1 MTTQL
6 IAELDNLMELLEAKI
21 PANPNSP
28 KNAKLR
34 DALERSLARYFR
46 QLEDAFPFSKLDRLY
61 NKYVKE
67 SLGGDI
73 NSTLNPILATLRYTL
88 TKFIEGHLVD
98 IYISGGAEMITW
110 GKTKGGV
117 PIAFEG
123 PPMSEAIKWA
133 EKEAARLVTQMDTET
148 KRRLAQTIS
157 DGIKNK
163 RGIPGL
169 ARDVRKT
176 FDNMSVY
183 RSKLIAQTE
192 TRNALFQASQDRMED
207 MGITGKEWVLGSGGL
222 EGNCTQCQAN
232 AAEGIIPVTKSF
244 STPQGSIH
252 PGCTC
257 AIAPAKLK
265 G

>member
-1 MTTQL
+1 LFDETEIIL
-6 IAELDNLMELLEAKI
+6 GPELEVVRANLLK
-21 PANPNSP
+21 
-28 KNAKLR
+28 
-34 DALERSLARYFR
+34 F
-46 QLEDAFPFSKLDRLY
+46 
-61 NKYVKE
+61 
-67 SLGGDI
+67 
-73 NSTLNPILATLRYTL
+73 LN
-88 TKFIEGHLVD
+88 GHLTN
-98 IYISGGAEMITW
+98 IYVSGSMETIAW

-117 PIAFEG
+117 PIAYEG
-123 PPMSEAIKWA
+123 PPISEAISWA
-133 EKEAARLVTQMDTET
+133 EKHGAELVAQMDTET

-169 ARDVRKT
+169 GRDIRNT

-207 MGITGKEWVLGSGGL
+207 MGITGKEWVLGSGGI
-222 EGNCTQCQAN
+222 EGNCAQCLAN
-232 AAEGIIPVTKSF
+232 AAQGIIPVKNSF